1 MAFRR
6 GNADP
11 RQLYRSGWR
20 AGSSYAM
27 HVSST
32 KGTALVVGG
41 GIIGTTSAFLLARE
55 GWRVT
60 LFDPAPGSGATW
72 AAAGML
78 APAGEASPGERGNY
92 ERQRGAVAAWHDL
105 ARDIHEVTGESLD
118 VIETGTLLVGFDASD
133 RRLVE
138 QFEYVAYDF
147 GVSYQTVTREIHP
160 SYFEGLSP
168 RIRDGLFLDGDAWLD
183 PDQAMQLLTDA
194 GRAMGVETVR
204 QRVVAAAALSDHVE
218 ATTTDGAYRADI
230 GVLATGAMT
239 LPKGVAERADHSV
252 RPVRGMTVRVSG
264 LDRSSQPVVRAF
276 VRGRSFYVVSRPGG
290 YCVLGASSDE
300 QGELVV
306 EVGELQ
312 RLLRDALD
320 VVPALESASVVE
332 TRQGLRP
339 ATGDLAPFLEVI
351 DERWAW
357 ASGHYRHG
365 VTLAPLSAND
375 VVQFAS
381 AFA

>member
-1 MAFRR
+1 V
-6 GNADP
+6 
-11 RQLYRSGWR
+11 
-20 AGSSYAM
+20 
-27 HVSST
+27 HVSS
-32 KGTALVVGG
+32 KNGAALVVGG
-41 GIIGTTSAFLLARE
+41 GIIGTTSAFLLARK

-60 LFDPAPGSGATW
+60 LFDPEPGSGATW

-78 APAGEASPGERGNY
+78 APGAEASPGERGNY
-92 ERQRGAVAAWHDL
+92 ERQRGAVEAWRNVAHEIHD
-105 ARDIHEVTGESLD
+105 VTGETLD
-118 VIETGTLLVGFDASD
+118 IAETGTLLVGFDLSD

-138 QFEYVAYDF
+138 QFEYVAHDF
-147 GVSYQTVTREIHP
+147 GVSYQPVTREIHP

-194 GRAMGVETVR
+194 GRALGVETVR
-204 QRVVAAAALSDHVE
+204 QRVESVAALSDHVE
-218 ATTTDGAYRADI
+218 ATTVDGTYRADI

-239 LPKGVAERADHSV
+239 LPKGVVERVDHSV

-290 YCVLGASSDE
+290 YCVLGASLDE
-300 QGELVV
+300 HGELVV

-320 VVPALESASVVE
+320 VVPALESAGVVE

-339 ATGDLAPFLEVI
+339 ATGDLTPFLEVI
-351 DERWAW
+351 DDRWAW
-357 ASGHYRHG
+357 VSGHYRHG
-365 VTLAPLSAND
+365 VTLAPLSASD
-375 VVQFAS
+375 IVRFART
-381 AFA
+381 FA